1 MQDSERCSA
10 VEATSS
16 NKKDLEEAEDSL
28 NSRKRR
34 SSECDTAHA
43 EQPPSPRHGGRVR
56 QKITRACDS
65 CKSKKTKCTG
75 TLPGLPPEPIAATPD
90 STNQGSAGA
99 RLSTSMTRAPGA
111 LSTKVIAKE
120 TPTRSLPDGSQIE
133 RNDTRGESMR
143 NSPELGSTDFEGNY
157 IGPSSGISF
166 IKRVWERLHQDE
178 TTQIPYECREDNN
191 LVTTPFTMGDRPYP
205 GHSETTFRLPLY
217 TVAMELL
224 KVYFDFSMVTYRFL
238 HYQSVQQ
245 WIKQIYE
252 NQISASNLPVA
263 VMTTRTAIVLMIFA
277 VSNLHTE
284 SSPSGEPCQSE
295 RWFSAAK
302 YFMTLELGPPC
313 LETIQVRFGTTPK
326 IPGKR
331 VRNTESPLVMEMRK
345 RVFWSVYTLDKY
357 LSIMFG
363 RPRLLHDE
371 EIDQELPC
379 AMGVLEESPPGTTG
393 DMMVASVLHFRLGR
407 VLGEISRQ
415 LYSIRPESRDGLL
428 RKIPRLTS
436 ELEQWRDSVPSLYKS
451 KPCSNAT
458 TPLCRQSQVLR
469 LAYDHAM
476 IHVTRSFLLI
486 DIFDSNQSRKSC
498 LIIEDHVEKCMSAA
512 EDVMHLVSDLAQQRV
527 FIQSFWFTH
536 YVTFCAILVVYI
548 YIIQRHRKFE
558 NATAPSTAG
567 KDTETEKLR
576 SLSIL
581 AESSQHYLAKATSR
595 NCPSRRYSAILSELR
610 KEVQRTLD
618 PDGQIEDGSM
628 PYGSGDRPHVDTL
641 LERGLSAHESCHG
654 QVRNRKSEETLHQS
668 AANFSSTSDI
678 NHGTTLLEELESST
692 WWSQIDSWA
701 LSNFQDDLSLF
712 DL

>member
-1 MQDSERCSA
+1 
-10 VEATSS
+10 
-16 NKKDLEEAEDSL
+16 
-28 NSRKRR
+28 
-34 SSECDTAHA
+34 
-43 EQPPSPRHGGRVR
+43 
-56 QKITRACDS
+56 
-65 CKSKKTKCTG
+65 
-75 TLPGLPPEPIAATPD
+75 
-90 STNQGSAGA
+90 
-99 RLSTSMTRAPGA
+99 
-111 LSTKVIAKE
+111 
-120 TPTRSLPDGSQIE
+120 
-133 RNDTRGESMR
+133 MR

-302 YFMTLELGPPC
+302 YFMTLESGPPC
-313 LETIQVRFGTTPK
+313 LETIQVRLIQCLYLLSSSRANECWYTFGTALQVTTALGLHRK

-393 DMMVASVLHFRLGR
+393 DMMVASVLHFR
-407 VLGEISRQ
+407 
-415 LYSIRPESRDGLL
+415 
-428 RKIPRLTS
+428 
-436 ELEQWRDSVPSLYKS
+436 
-451 KPCSNAT
+451 
-458 TPLCRQSQVLR
+458 
-469 LAYDHAM
+469 
-476 IHVTRSFLLI
+476 
-486 DIFDSNQSRKSC
+486 
-498 LIIEDHVEKCMSAA
+498 
-512 EDVMHLVSDLAQQRV
+512 
-527 FIQSFWFTH
+527 
-536 YVTFCAILVVYI
+536 
-548 YIIQRHRKFE
+548 
-558 NATAPSTAG
+558 
-567 KDTETEKLR
+567 
-576 SLSIL
+576 
-581 AESSQHYLAKATSR
+581 
-595 NCPSRRYSAILSELR
+595 
-610 KEVQRTLD
+610 
-618 PDGQIEDGSM
+618 
-628 PYGSGDRPHVDTL
+628 
-641 LERGLSAHESCHG
+641 
-654 QVRNRKSEETLHQS
+654 
-668 AANFSSTSDI
+668 
-678 NHGTTLLEELESST
+678 
-692 WWSQIDSWA
+692 
-701 LSNFQDDLSLF
+701 
-712 DL
+712 